1 MAKRRKSAPQR
12 SHVYQSGEVR
22 PGFSRRQEP
31 KPVKSG
37 VPTTWI
43 VVGVLVALAVLAVGA
58 YGLGFIPGGPGA
70 SPSPSPIPTAVP
82 RPSFNVQEPSATPL
96 ASPPASPAGDG
107 TRATI
112 ETELGNIVMEVYTES
127 SPVAA
132 ENFINLAEAG
142 FYDGVVF
149 HRIVPGFVIQGGDP
163 EGTGGGGPGYEIRDD
178 PVVGDYTRGVVA
190 MARPANQDGSMIP
203 DSQGSQFFVV
213 LADSV
218 KDTLDKSGGYS
229 IFAKVVEGMDVVDE
243 IAAGP
248 ASGQTAVD
256 AVIMTRV
263 TIDRP

>member
-31 KPVKSG
+31 RPEKSRS
-37 VPTTWI
+37 PRTWI
-43 VVGVLVALAVLAVGA
+43 VAGILAVVAILAVLAYA
-58 YGLGFIPGGPGA
+58 LGYIPGGPGA
-70 SPSPSPIPTAVP
+70 SPSPSPRPTVAP
-82 RPSFNVQEPSATPL
+82 RASFNVNPPSATPL
-96 ASPPASPAGDG
+96 ASPPAAPAGDG

-112 ETELGNIVMEVYTES
+112 ETALGNIVFELYTES

-142 FYDGVVF
+142 YYNGVVF

-163 EGTGGGGPGYEIRDD
+163 DGTGGGGPGYEILDD
-178 PVVGDYTRGVVA
+178 PVVGDYVRGVVA

-203 DSQGSQFFVV
+203 DSQGSQFFIV
-213 LADSV
+213 LDNSV
-218 KDTLDKSGGYS
+218 KDQLSESGGYA
-229 IFAKVVEGMDVVDE
+229 IFANVVEGMEVVDE
-243 IAAGP
+243 IAAGA

-256 AVIMTRV
+256 PVVMTRV
-263 TIDRP
+263 TITRP